1 MCVSSYSIMTKF
13 RDNLRKLM
21 GIYGLNQVEL
31 AKKSGVPQS
40 LISQHLSG
48 HPNVQTPSLKTLV
61 ALARALNCTLEEL
74 TGLESLRGIEKKV
87 EAVKDGASSLSPKG
101 REFAHLYNS
110 ITDES
115 KKELIEAMIIKA
127 AESKIKSESHD
138 KEDSENKDKK

>member
-1 MCVSSYSIMTKF
+1 MTKF

-74 TGLESLRGIEKKV
+74 TGLESLKNIEK
-87 EAVKDGASSLSPKG
+87 EANAIGELSAEEKAVL
-101 REFAHLYNS
+101 EAYNS
-110 ITDES
+110 LPDDDWRRKAVDEILLKRKEV
-115 KKELIEAMIIKA
+115 KK
-127 AESKIKSESHD
+127 D
-138 KEDSENKDKK
+138 KESEK